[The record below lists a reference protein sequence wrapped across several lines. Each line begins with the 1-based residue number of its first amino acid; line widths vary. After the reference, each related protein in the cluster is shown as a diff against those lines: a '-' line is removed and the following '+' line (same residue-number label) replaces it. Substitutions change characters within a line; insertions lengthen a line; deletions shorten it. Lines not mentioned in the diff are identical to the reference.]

1 MIFTQNE
8 IIFAQNEMNFVQNEI
23 NFVQNRMSFV
33 QNEIIMLKMIFKKL
47 NLRIIF
53 LILSVFE
60 DRKSTANI
68 CTLTPIFRIF
78 FYLINSK
85 VIPFYTMC

>member
-1 MIFTQNE
+1 MIFVQNE
-8 IIFAQNEMNFVQNEI
+8 IKFVQNEI

-47 NLRIIF
+47 NLRIVF

-68 CTLTPIFRIF
+68 C
-78 FYLINSK
+78 SK
-85 VIPFYTMC
+85 

>member
-1 MIFTQNE
+1 MIFAQNE
-8 IIFAQNEMNFVQNEI
+8 MIFAQNEMNYVQNEI
-23 NFVQNRMSFV
+23 NFAQNRMSFV

-47 NLRIIF
+47 NLRIFF

-68 CTLTPIFRIF
+68 C
-78 FYLINSK
+78 SK
-85 VIPFYTMC
+85 

>member
-1 MIFTQNE
+1 MIFVKNE
-8 IIFAQNEMNFVQNEI
+8 MNFVKNEMNFVKNEMNFVQN
-23 NFVQNRMSFV
+23 RMNFV

-47 NLRIIF
+47 NFRIVF

-68 CTLTPIFRIF
+68 C
-78 FYLINSK
+78 SK
-85 VIPFYTMC
+85 WE